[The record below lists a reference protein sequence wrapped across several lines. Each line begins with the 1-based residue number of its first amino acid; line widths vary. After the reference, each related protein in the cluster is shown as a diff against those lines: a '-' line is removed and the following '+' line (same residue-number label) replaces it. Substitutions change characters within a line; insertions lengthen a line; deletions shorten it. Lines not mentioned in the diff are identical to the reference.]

1 MMKKNNNNY
10 KNFLREIIQE
20 IILKS
25 DNHVFDD
32 SPNERMGYDFAI
44 YEIISLLVQ
53 QSELDGIDKEE
64 IGLQNIN
71 PERDFLFKNKT

>member
-1 MMKKNNNNY
+1 
-10 KNFLREIIQE
+10 
-20 IILKS
+20 
-25 DNHVFDD
+25 
-32 SPNERMGYDFAI
+32 MGYDFAI